1 MAVSGTYD
9 FNLDIDQVIQEASE
23 MIGGENTLGH
33 EPESARRSIN
43 LMLKDWQNRGVLL
56 WSTSTTAVTVVAST
70 TSYSLESSTINA
82 LEVVISRDNTDV
94 KLTRIT
100 PEEFMIIPNKTQTGK
115 PNQYSIRRGRDNPVL
130 SVWPLPEN
138 STDVIKLE
146 IVKELQDVNKS
157 AIQNADLP
165 KRFLPCLT
173 MGLAYYMSLK
183 RPLVEAGRI
192 SLLKTNYEEM
202 LNRALL
208 EDRET
213 SSIYLLPRVTFYN

>member
-70 TSYSLESSTINA
+70 TSYSLDSSTINA
-82 LEVVISRDNTDV
+82 LEVVIGRSDTDV

-100 PEEFMIIPNKTQTGK
+100 PEEFMLIPNKTQTGK
-115 PNQYSIRRGRDNPVL
+115 PNQYFVNKQITPTI
-130 SVWPLPEN
+130 SVWPAPDKS
-138 STDVIKLE
+138 STYTVVMNVLTRMD
-146 IVKELQDVNKS
+146 DSDS
-157 AIQNADLP
+157 ATNTMEVP
-165 KRFLPCLT
+165 FRFYPCLT
-173 MGLAYYMSLK
+173 AGLAYYISMKRAPERTAMLK
-183 RPLVEAGRI
+183 SMYEEEFTRALSQDEDRASFRI
-192 SLLKTNYEEM
+192 SPDI
-202 LNRALL
+202 R
-208 EDRET
+208 
-213 SSIYLLPRVTFYN
+213 SYNNA